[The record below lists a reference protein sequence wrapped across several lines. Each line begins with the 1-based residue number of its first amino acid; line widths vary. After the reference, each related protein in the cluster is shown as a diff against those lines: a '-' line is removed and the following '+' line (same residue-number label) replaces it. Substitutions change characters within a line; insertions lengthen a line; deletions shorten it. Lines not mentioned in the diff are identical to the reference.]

1 MRLQRSFDLVRK
13 LNSFMGVVLLPS
25 LLVLYGLGY
34 SYKDSEGGV
43 PIPGFGKV
51 DIWRFL
57 VKNEPQNT
65 REIAMENF
73 AIWSFVYSLAHFLM
87 YVKPQRSL
95 FHPFKLNPNYPPGS
109 LIMKEIFRSMR
120 GVTICTFYEIIM
132 NNLHS
137 SGVMNSSLTI
147 FYNEENGS
155 SFLSYV
161 FGTILLY
168 VWADAHFY
176 WTHRLLHT
184 QWFYKKV
191 HKVHHE
197 SYNPDPFSGLSMH
210 WFESA
215 VYFSAAPLINLI
227 VPLHMFRTLSIGLIL
242 FPLEGHWGFGNWEKE
257 ASVNHYI
264 HHSKF
269 NWNYGSSPMWDHL
282 MGTNYPKQGVSK
294 NDKREL
300 AAQEQAQLVKCQMGK
315 NYKDVSRT
323 KAA

>member
-1 MRLQRSFDLVRK
+1 
-13 LNSFMGVVLLPS
+13 MGVVLLPS
-25 LLVLYGLGY
+25 ILVLYGLGY
-34 SYKDSEGGV
+34 FYKDSGEGV
-43 PIPGFGKV
+43 PIPGFRRV
-51 DIWRFL
+51 DIWKFL
-57 VKNEPQNT
+57 VKNEPQT
-65 REIAMENF
+65 WREIAFENF
-73 AIWSFVYSLAHFLM
+73 AIWASVYSFAHILM

-120 GVTICTFYEIIM
+120 GVAICTFYEITV
-132 NNLHS
+132 NSLHS
-137 SGVMNSSLTI
+137 SGVMSSSLAI
-147 FYNEENGS
+147 FYNEEYGS
-155 SFLSYV
+155 SFMSYV
-161 FGTILLY
+161 LGTILLY
-168 VWADAHFY
+168 LWADAHFY

-215 VYFSAAPLINLI
+215 VYFSAAPLIKLI

-294 NDKREL
+294 NDKREK
-300 AAQEQAQLVKCQMGK
+300 AALEQAELVKCQMGK
-315 NYKDVSRT
+315 NYKDGSRT